1 MRFFIAIF
9 ILLPFM
15 SIASNVELAK
25 QFITLSNVTKV
36 HGATKSDIE
45 AVADL
50 LSDNMRYQH
59 PNYSADLSKKEFVES
74 LVKYMG
80 VVDSMKSK
88 ITNKIIGSNAVTLS
102 FISTTVMDGK
112 TDVDKQPLMR
122 LFEFEQGKIALVKEY
137 W

>member
-1 MRFFIAIF
+1 
-9 ILLPFM
+9 M
-15 SIASNVELAK
+15 SIASNFELAK
-25 QFITLSNVTKV
+25 QFITLSDITKV
-36 HGATKSDIE
+36 QGATKSDIE

-59 PNYSADLSKKEFVES
+59 PNYNADLTKKEFIEG
-74 LVKYMG
+74 LVRYMG
-80 VVDSMKSK
+80 VVDSMDSK

-102 FISTTVMDGK
+102 FISTTVMNGK

-122 LFEFEQGKIALVKEY
+122 LFEFEHGKITLVKEY